1 VAIPVVEHV
10 PETSMQ
16 IIGYIGLIAII
27 VCWIPQSLETIKL
40 GRCPVNLWFLIL
52 SVVGSLSLAVYA
64 ISIGDSIFGTLNSVT
79 TFGALLNL
87 YYKLFP
93 RKPVAPLDES

>member
-1 VAIPVVEHV
+1 
-10 PETSMQ
+10 MQ
-16 IIGYIGLIAII
+16 IIGYIGLAAII

-52 SVVGSLSLAVYA
+52 SVVGSASLATYA
-64 ISIGDSIFGTLNSVT
+64 INIGDAIFGTLNTVT

-93 RKPVAPLDES
+93 RKPRGSIE

>member
-1 VAIPVVEHV
+1 
-10 PETSMQ
+10 MQ
-16 IIGYIGLIAII
+16 VLGYIGLVAII

-52 SVVGSLSLAVYA
+52 SVIGSASLALYA

-79 TFGALLNL
+79 TSGALLNL

-93 RKPVAPLDES
+93 RKPLASMDKS